1 MQERAEGLNVYDDDH
16 HYHKQPIII
25 SFFLLFYSRY
35 TDGSTIL
42 QKTHHRSLYV
52 SSYKHYG
59 LPWRKVV
66 AGDHH
71 DLHDGGLYD
80 GDLHDGEL

>member
-1 MQERAEGLNVYDDDH
+1 MFMMMIT
-16 HYHKQPIII
+16 III
-25 SFFLLFYSRY
+25 NHQSSYNFFSLFYSRY

-80 GDLHDGEL
+80 GDLHDGELYNGQ